1 MTRLEIRP
9 SLLLVFT
16 LALSCRHILDPPG
29 LFCRTKVTHGR
40 VGGGGGCCSGGYVNE
55 KRKKKKFTRE
65 FPFYQGKNSRLPS
78 ERDWRGSNGL
88 MTPLASSPFFP
99 GCGVQREKGFFVG
112 FVGTG
117 LRRRRRRRRRCRT
130 TGRSRS
136 RRGRHAR
143 QTLWYFLAP
152 DLGGIS
158 N

>member
-16 LALSCRHILDPPG
+16 LALSCKHILNPPG
-29 LFCRTKVTHGR
+29 LFCWTKVTHGR
-40 VGGGGGCCSGGYVNE
+40 VGGGGGCYSGGYVNE

-99 GCGVQREKGFFVG
+99 AVVSREKKASLSG
-112 FVGTG
+112 
-117 LRRRRRRRRRCRT
+117 
-130 TGRSRS
+130 S
-136 RRGRHAR
+136 
-143 QTLWYFLAP
+143 LAP
-152 DLGGIS
+152 DCAADAADAAAVEQQDAAAAAAAAMPDRHCGIFWHQI
-158 N
+158 